1 MVHRI
6 EKRTIESLSGDAV
19 RVPASSAKV
28 KKEQSDF
35 LATSGTALT
44 LSNTMVGAALLSF
57 PFTVVRIGWV
67 TALLVM
73 VFAFTYSLF
82 GFYAII
88 DTAHF
93 TQSRTLRGCVVAI
106 FGKKIAMAMDICIVL
121 MYTGLLVVYI
131 SICGEYIDICI
142 KGFSKKEK
150 LPFDSKITKVIIGAV
165 LIPTTILKSPT
176 ALSNISGF
184 CILFVLITVIS
195 VFVYFIIALV
205 KKSVICNVEGITN
218 SELYKEAIKNSFT
231 PENGNSNV
239 GAWKSF
245 PNPLFIYAPVHK
257 VGWKAFLEIVRRI
270 SVFMPLF
277 GCHASIAPLLFELKG
292 TPNKR
297 RSLLKKAITI
307 AITVSLALYLLN
319 TIASIFMFNQ
329 VIQPNVLSSFPS
341 SETYMTV
348 VRLLYAFVVALSF
361 AIILFPIRVIIMSW
375 WNIDKQTRK
384 GTTIFIIIGV
394 SLTILAVLL
403 SAFIPSIDTVFNA
416 ISALFGIAVYWL
428 VPLFIRWKLPEVM
441 ARSRI
446 PRTDNDEEIGYV
458 NPDTSPEPHRRDT
471 VLKRGRADS
480 VAVGAF
486 AFLGMTMGQA
496 RTISKVFTRERSINN
511 RERSRSQIR
520 TEQRAT
526 ETRNRAATLAAP
538 KKDEAA
544 SILSIKGYS
553 PYTKKEK
560 TQQKESAPYVAAS
573 GVEET
578 GGSSHNIWLTSDRS
592 IDPSIPS
599 TPVTNAPVRKDSARS
614 NKPKPEEK
622 VSALRRLS
630 QRMLPSLAQKTEGA
644 TTNRYRAMSIAD
656 SKPTHT
662 FDLMTEHANTNN
674 ASLLAD
680 PNLPE
685 DMRIALEVA
694 AELEQN
700 GGTVEAQEEEEE
712 YPEPDMTEPWRV
724 ALLKKMTKC
733 RMVTIILGAC
743 VITAMNLTAF
753 FLSTFV
759 NTDTF
764 EWNSFLTK

>member
-6 EKRTIESLSGDAV
+6 ERKAVESLSGDAV
-19 RVPASSAKV
+19 RVTTGSAKV

-44 LSNTMVGAALLSF
+44 LSNTMVGAALLSL
-57 PFTVVRIGWV
+57 PFTIVRIGWV
-67 TALLVM
+67 TALFVM
-73 VFAFTYSLF
+73 TFAFTYSLF

-93 TQSRTLRGCVVAI
+93 TQSRTLRGCVVTI

-131 SICGEYIDICI
+131 SICGDYIDICI
-142 KGFSKKEK
+142 KGFSKKDP
-150 LPFDSKITKVIIGAV
+150 PFDPKVTKVIIGAV
-165 LIPTTILKSPT
+165 LIPTTILKSPA

-184 CILFVLITVIS
+184 CILFVLVTVVS

-205 KKSVICNVEGITN
+205 KKRVDCNVVGIT
-218 SELYKEAIKNSFT
+218 SSALYKKAEGNGFKKPNGT
-231 PENGNSNV
+231 PNV
-239 GAWKSF
+239 GHWEPF
-245 PNPLFIYAPVHK
+245 PSPLFIYAPAHTEA
-257 VGWKAFLEIVRRI
+257 WKAFLEIVRRI

-297 RSLLKKAITI
+297 RNLLKKAITI
-307 AITVSLALYLLN
+307 AITVSLGLYLLN
-319 TIASIFMFNQ
+319 SIASIFMFNQ
-329 VIQPNVLSSFPS
+329 VIQSNVLLSFPPANI
-341 SETYMTV
+341 YMTV

-375 WNIDKQTRK
+375 WNIDKQTKK
-384 GTTIFIIIGV
+384 GTIIFIVIGI
-394 SLTILAVLL
+394 SLTILAVLM

-428 VPLFIRWKLPEVM
+428 VPLFIRWKLPEIM

-446 PRTDNDEEIGYV
+446 PRTDIDEEIGYV

-553 PYTKKEK
+553 QHIKDELAQKKAP
-560 TQQKESAPYVAAS
+560 APYVAAS
-573 GVEET
+573 GIEET
-578 GGSSHNIWLTSDRS
+578 GGSSHNIWLAADRS
-592 IDPSIPS
+592 TDPSIPS
-599 TPVTNAPVRKDSARS
+599 VPVTVTPAQKNGTHSDQ
-614 NKPKPEEK
+614 PKREEK
-622 VSALRRLS
+622 INAFRRLS
-630 QRMLPSLAQKTEGA
+630 QRMNSALTHKIEEA

-662 FDLMTEHANTNN
+662 FDLMDDNVNTRN

-700 GGTVEAQEEEEE
+700 GSTVEAQEEE
-712 YPEPDMTEPWRV
+712 YPEPDMTDPWRV
-724 ALLKKMTKC
+724 ALLKKMTRC
-733 RMVTIILGAC
+733 RTITVIFSAC
-743 VITAMNLTAF
+743 VITVMNFTAF

-764 EWNSFLTK
+764 EWNFGRTK